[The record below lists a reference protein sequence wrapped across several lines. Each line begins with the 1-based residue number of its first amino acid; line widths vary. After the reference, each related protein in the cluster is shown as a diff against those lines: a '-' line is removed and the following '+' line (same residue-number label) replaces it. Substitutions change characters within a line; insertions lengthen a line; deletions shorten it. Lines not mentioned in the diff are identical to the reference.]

1 MPFAPINGIEL
12 YYEVHGAGP
21 AVLFAHGQGG
31 NHLSWWQQV
40 PFFSRHFTCITFDH
54 RAFGLS
60 HDTDGRGRF
69 SFGPD
74 AFALLDHLR
83 VEDVRVI
90 AHSMGGRTG
99 TAIAM
104 RDPKARCRALVLA
117 GASGGVA
124 DDAVRERQDEAAA
137 TRGERGLGA
146 FSVAR
151 EYRERNPEGYFLLR
165 QVSRLNPPRR
175 RDFLSMANPSGP
187 PPPQSTVHQRL
198 NASGVPVLYIVGEHD
213 MITPPA
219 VIEGCHRLVADS
231 GYYLVRGSG
240 HSVYWEKPEEFN
252 QVVLKFLMDMAA
264 AAPADDSRSV
274 ASSS

>member
-1 MPFAPINGIEL
+1 MPFAPVNGIQL

-31 NHLSWWQQV
+31 SHLSWWQQV
-40 PFFSRHFTCITFDH
+40 PFFCKHFTCITFDH

-60 HDTDGRGRF
+60 RDSDERGRF

-74 AFALLDHLR
+74 AFALLDHLG
-83 VEDVRVI
+83 VEDVRVV

-99 TAIAM
+99 TAVAM
-104 RDPKARCRALVLA
+104 RDPKERCRALVLA

-124 DDAVRERQDEAAA
+124 DDDVRERQDAAAA
-137 TRGERGLGA
+137 TRGNRGLGA

-151 EYRERNPEGYFLLR
+151 AYREDNPEGYFLLR

-175 RDFLSMANPSGP
+175 RDFLSVANPSGP

-198 NASGVPVLYIVGEHD
+198 NASGVPVLYVVGEHD
-213 MITPPA
+213 MITPPG
-219 VIEGCHRLVADS
+219 VIEGCHRLVTNSA
-231 GYYLVRGSG
+231 YRLIRGSG
-240 HSVYWEKPEEFN
+240 HSTYWEKPDEFN
-252 QVVLKFLMDMAA
+252 QVVLGFLQQVDAA
-264 AAPADDSRSV
+264 SQQNASPRV
-274 ASSS
+274 ASS